1 MAYVPKSERGNNPKN
16 STKYRKGMRTDWA
29 NIARE
34 YKHYPSSM
42 GKGHRALCEAI
53 TYADLGYLERLRIAF
68 PELVEEL
75 KGD

>member
-1 MAYVPKSERGNNPKN
+1 MVYTPKSQRDKNP
-16 STKYRKGMRTDWA
+16 KYRKGMRTDWA

-34 YKHYPSSM
+34 YKHYPGSM

-75 KGD
+75 KGE

>member
-16 STKYRKGMRTDWA
+16 SPMRTDWA

-34 YKHYPSSM
+34 YKHYPGSM
-42 GKGHRALCEAI
+42 GRVHRALCEAI
-53 TYADLGYLERLRIAF
+53 MYADLGYLERLRIAF
-68 PELVEEL
+68 PELVKEL